1 MLRHLL
7 LTLLLF
13 LCLFVVAKGQA
24 TDSTDYKKYISL
36 KDKITV
42 DKDKEGVSKVQYHR
56 YEGIIQL
63 LDYLI
68 SEEQKRFKLNEGK

>member
-1 MLRHLL
+1 MKAL
-7 LTLLLF
+7 LTSFLF
-13 LCLFVVAKGQA
+13 LCLFVVAKGQ
-24 TDSTDYKKYISL
+24 TNDSTNYKLYISL

-42 DKDKEGVSKVQYHR
+42 DKDKDNVSKVQYHR
-56 YEGIIQL
+56 YEGILQL

>member
-13 LCLFVVAKGQA
+13 LCLFVVAKGQT

-56 YEGIIQL
+56 YEGILQL

>member
-1 MLRHLL
+1 MKTKSILFAI
-7 LTLLLF
+7 LF
-13 LCLFVVAKGQA
+13 LIPVLCWGQ
-24 TDSTDYKKYISL
+24 DSTDYKSYISL
-36 KDKITV
+36 KEKITV
-42 DKDKEGVSKVQYHR
+42 DKDKESVSKVQYHR